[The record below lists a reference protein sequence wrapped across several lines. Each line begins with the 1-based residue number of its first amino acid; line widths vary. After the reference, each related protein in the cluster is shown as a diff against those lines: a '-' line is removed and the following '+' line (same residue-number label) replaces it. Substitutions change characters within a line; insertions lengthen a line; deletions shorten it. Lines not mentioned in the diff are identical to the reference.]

1 MWKPLPDMCSTAQCQ
16 CAGLS
21 KVPLIRM
28 VPLLQGP
35 RESPPLE
42 KQDILWLHVTEKIN
56 PNICLLFCQ
65 PCPALDPVQGLSA
78 ALSPLGLKESCSYP
92 YLVALLMPERM
103 IWVLLG
109 SSACKALG

>member
-42 KQDILWLHVTEKIN
+42 KTF
-56 PNICLLFCQ
+56 CGSMLLRKSIPTSVC
-65 PCPALDPVQGLSA
+65 CSVSPALLWIQSKGFQL
-78 ALSPLGLKESCSYP
+78 PL
-92 YLVALLMPERM
+92 
-103 IWVLLG
+103 VLWG
-109 SSACKALG
+109 